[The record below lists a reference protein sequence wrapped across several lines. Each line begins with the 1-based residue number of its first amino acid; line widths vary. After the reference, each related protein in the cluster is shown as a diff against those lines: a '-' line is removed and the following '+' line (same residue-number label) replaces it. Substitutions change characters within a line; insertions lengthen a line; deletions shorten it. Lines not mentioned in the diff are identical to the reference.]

1 MGILILRYIV
11 MSENQRD
18 PQYKLRWPEDLR
30 DRIMESAKNN
40 NRSIN
45 AEICSR
51 LEQSLALSPE
61 THPINMAP
69 EELMD
74 RASQTVAKEVV
85 EELIKILKNDQ
96 IKDVKIVLTPSKKA
110 P

>member
-1 MGILILRYIV
+1 MV

-30 DRIMESAKNN
+30 DKIMESAKNN

-45 AEICSR
+45 AEICAR

-61 THPINMAP
+61 THPTNMAP
-69 EELMD
+69 EELME
-74 RASQTVAKEVV
+74 RASHTIAKDVLDEFMKFAQQGDIK
-85 EELIKILKNDQ
+85 EIKIV
-96 IKDVKIVLTPSKKA
+96 IKEDRNKKA

>member
-1 MGILILRYIV
+1 MV

-30 DRIMESAKNN
+30 DKIMESAKNN

-45 AEICSR
+45 AEICAR

-69 EELMD
+69 EELMG

-85 EELIKILKNDQ
+85 EELIKKLKNDEF
-96 IKDVKIVLTPSKKA
+96 KDFKVVLIPSKKA

>member
-1 MGILILRYIV
+1 MV

-45 AEICSR
+45 AEICAR

-61 THPINMAP
+61 AHPINMAP

-74 RASQTVAKEVV
+74 RASQTIA
-85 EELIKILKNDQ
+85 
-96 IKDVKIVLTPSKKA
+96 KDVLEEFIKRIGEGEFKEFRIIYEKNK
-110 P
+110 